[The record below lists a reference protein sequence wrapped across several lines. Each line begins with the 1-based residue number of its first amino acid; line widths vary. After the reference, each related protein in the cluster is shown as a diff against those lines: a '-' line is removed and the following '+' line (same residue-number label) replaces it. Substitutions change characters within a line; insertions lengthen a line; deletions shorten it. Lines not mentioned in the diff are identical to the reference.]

1 MRARSPRWN
10 RRTRSRFGHS
20 RPSVARATAQRLLH
34 GCAHSNSL
42 GAARQAALL
51 RRRPTS
57 SRRFDSFRFPQDVL
71 RVSVHQRTA
80 QQHTKCEPLQRLS
93 RSRSASP
100 AREWSIAYPPTPTPA
115 RKPADFFSPHR
126 WRCVRS
132 DGKEPSRRSM
142 ERRIVA
148 RASAEFRWLALPGIH
163 CIQVSLLPREPLV
176 RSSKQLFSRKL

>member
-57 SRRFDSFRFPQDVL
+57 SRRFDSFRFRISS
-71 RVSVHQRTA
+71 RVCPPTNDTTTHQ
-80 QQHTKCEPLQRLS
+80 CEPLQRLS
-93 RSRSASP
+93 RRGAFRFACSRMEHSIP
-100 AREWSIAYPPTPTPA
+100 AHSHSCA
-115 RKPADFFSPHR
+115 RAGRLFSPHR

-148 RASAEFRWLALPGIH
+148 RASAEFRWLALPGNH

-176 RSSKQLFSRKL
+176 RSSKQLFIRKL

>member
-51 RRRPTS
+51 RRRSTS
-57 SRRFDSFRFPQDVL
+57 SRRFDSFRFRISS
-71 RVSVHQRTA
+71 RVCPPTNDTTTHQ
-80 QQHTKCEPLQRLS
+80 CEPLQRLS

-115 RKPADFFSPHR
+115 LKPADFFSPHR

-176 RSSKQLFSRKL
+176 RSSKQLFIRKL